1 MQSAPGFRQMVPKP
15 SGRYDSRHMNHV
27 GYALASLNFLD
38 WWLLA
43 IVLGI
48 VDVFLLRGWLLM
60 PAVAAGLVGFALML
74 FPQIA
79 WPWQLGGF
87 VVLAVI
93 GIVMR
98 ITHGAKSLPSEPG
111 SISPEEP
118 VMSSFH
124 DFTVRTIAGQD
135 QSLKDYKGR
144 AVLVVNVASE
154 CGLTPQYAGLEK
166 LQREF
171 GHGNFSVLGL
181 PCNQFGAQEPG
192 TEAEIQQF
200 CSTRYQVTFPLTS
213 KIEVNG
219 SGAHPLYK
227 WLKAQTGG
235 TDIQW
240 NFEKFL
246 VGKDGRIIK
255 RYAPKTAPD
264 DAQLRTDLQAAL

>member
-1 MQSAPGFRQMVPKP
+1 MS
-15 SGRYDSRHMNHV
+15 HV

-48 VDVFLLRGWLLM
+48 GDVFLLRGWLLM
-60 PAVAAGLVGFALML
+60 SAVAAGLVGFALLL

-87 VVLAVI
+87 AVLTLAGIAVR
-93 GIVMR
+93 VAR
-98 ITHGAKSLPSEPG
+98 GAKSQAAEAHDPAT
-111 SISPEEP
+111 EEP
-118 VMSSFH
+118 LMSSFH
-124 DFTVRTIAGQD
+124 DFKVRTIAGQD
-135 QSLKDYKGR
+135 KSLKDFKGQT
-144 AVLVVNVASE
+144 VLVVNVASE

-171 GHGNFSVLGL
+171 QPRNFSVLGL

-200 CSTRYQVTFPLTS
+200 CSTRYQVTFPLTG

-219 SGAHPLYK
+219 AGAHPLYK

-235 TDIQW
+235 ADIQW

-246 VGKDGRIIK
+246 IGKDGRIIK
-255 RYAPKTAPD
+255 RYAPKITPD
-264 DAQLRTDLQAAL
+264 DPQLRKDLQAAL

>member
-1 MQSAPGFRQMVPKP
+1 
-15 SGRYDSRHMNHV
+15 MNAA
-27 GYALASLNFLD
+27 GYALESLNFLD

-48 VDVFLLRGWLLM
+48 ADVFILRRWLVI
-60 PAVAAGLVGFALML
+60 PAVAAGIAGFVLML

-79 WPWQLGGF
+79 WPWQLAGF
-87 VVLAVI
+87 AMLTVI
-93 GIVMR
+93 GIGVHVMR
-98 ITHGAKSLPSEPG
+98 GAKSSAPASHTP
-111 SISPEEP
+111 SPEEP
-118 VMSSFH
+118 AMSSFH
-124 DFTVRTIAGQD
+124 DFKVRTIAGED
-135 QSLKDYKGR
+135 KALKDFKGQ

-171 GHGNFSVLGL
+171 SHRNFSVLGL

-192 TEAEIQQF
+192 SEAEIQQF
-200 CSTRYQVTFPLTS
+200 CSSRYQVSFPLTS

-219 SGAHPLYK
+219 TGAHPLYK

-246 VGKDGRIIK
+246 IAKDGRVLK
-255 RYAPKTAPD
+255 RYSPKTTPD
-264 DAQLRTDLQAAL
+264 DSQLRADLQAAL

>member
-1 MQSAPGFRQMVPKP
+1 
-15 SGRYDSRHMNHV
+15 MNAA
-27 GYALASLNFLD
+27 GYALESLNFLD

-48 VDVFLLRGWLLM
+48 VDVFLLRGWLLI
-60 PAVAAGLVGFALML
+60 PALAAGVVGFALML

-87 VVLAVI
+87 AVLTVTGVAV
-93 GIVMR
+93 R
-98 ITHGAKSLPSEPG
+98 IARGAKFSTPAPHTTS
-111 SISPEEP
+111 SEEP
-118 VMSSFH
+118 SMSSFH
-124 DFTVRTIAGQD
+124 DFKVQTIAGQD
-135 QSLKDYKGR
+135 KSLKDFKGQ

-171 GHGNFSVLGL
+171 SHQNFSVLGL

-219 SGAHPLYK
+219 TGAHPLYK

-235 TDIQW
+235 SDIQW

-255 RYAPKTAPD
+255 RYAPKTTPD
-264 DAQLRTDLQAAL
+264 DPQLRADLQAAL